1 MLLTGGVVALVAG
14 AVLRAQNPDLVVQEV
29 LHLGGGKRVVGAVI
43 KQTEDTV
50 FVDVGFDIL
59 KVPVATIVRREPVGL
74 EANQGGD
81 IRREEV
87 FAMGELPEMSITE
100 GAARVSE
107 AVVKIESPGGQGSGF
122 VTSEDGYI
130 VTNFHVVED
139 EEEVDV
145 TLYLK
150 SKSGFDL
157 RTVRKVKVVAINP
170 EIDLA
175 LIKMEPPDGVRL
187 TAVLLGD
194 SEKVRAGDRVFAIGT
209 PIGLERTVSSG
220 IVSVTNRTFGGHTM
234 FQITAAINPGNSG
247 GPLFTL
253 RGQCVGVNSAKMVGV
268 GIEGLN
274 FSIPSKYVI
283 DFLRNREAFAFDA
296 TRSKGGVHYLPAPR
310 KPK

>member
-1 MLLTGGVVALVAG
+1 MVSPTSNKFSRMRCPVVDFRRSAWRATWR
-14 AVLRAQNPDLVVQEV
+14 LRRDRG
-29 LHLGGGKRVVGAVI
+29 LGNRSRFI
-43 KQTEDTV
+43 D
-50 FVDVGFDIL
+50 
-59 KVPVATIVRREPVGL
+59 
-74 EANQGGD
+74 
-81 IRREEV
+81 
-87 FAMGELPEMSITE
+87 
-100 GAARVSE
+100 
-107 AVVKIESPGGQGSGF
+107 
-122 VTSEDGYI
+122 
-130 VTNFHVVED
+130 
-139 EEEVDV
+139 
-145 TLYLK
+145 
-150 SKSGFDL
+150 DL